1 MTAECDK
8 TKPFHI
14 VVISAPSGTGKTT
27 IVSRLVKESPV
38 KLIKSISVTTRP
50 PRQHEVHGIDYY
62 FVNRQEFEDRLARHE
77 FLEYAE
83 VFSMGYYYGTL
94 LEEIERIRELGGWA
108 LLEID
113 VVGAQIVLSQF
124 SDAITIFITTPS
136 EDEYERRLRARGTES
151 EEVIQKRLATARSE
165 LSRASTYK
173 YQVINDDLD
182 RAVSEINGLL
192 LQEYQSHA

>member
-1 MTAECDK
+1 VTAECDK